1 MAPNPFK
8 YASPLGEG
16 DLFVDRQEEME
27 KILELISR
35 AQPVAIYGERRI
47 GKTSL
52 LNRIGARLSDQRV
65 AYISLEALRDED
77 EFLKWLAGVLGCKD
91 WSMPIDLVPALEAQK
106 PILLLDEF
114 DKAALSDQFTSDFF
128 HLLRAWASQGLIR
141 LVIASARKP
150 SELFSQ
156 SENASLTQTFE
167 FALLEAPPGGSL
179 NLVVRLT
186 DEQGR
191 SVTSDAAQAA
201 VRVLGIPRLQSA
213 LAWIFGSSGLLTT
226 LTGLFWEHFKKAL
239 AR

>member
-1 MAPNPFK
+1 MSRKKQETLPALHIPQ
-8 YASPLGEG
+8 PLQ
-16 DLFVDRQEEME
+16 VKIYQEEPTG
-27 KILELISR
+27 KPSKRIPKLVAVGAVLLFLFSLSFVFLLRCTVPLSLENSTL
-35 AQPVAIYGERRI
+35 PVTMYIDYP
-47 GKTSL
+47 
-52 LNRIGARLSDQRV
+52 RV
-65 AYISLEALRDED
+65 ASLRDPLRVTIVLRNAGPD
-77 EFLKWLAGVLGCKD
+77 PLNGVLNL
-91 WSMPIDLVPALEAQK
+91 SVQPAL
-106 PILLLDEF
+106 
-114 DKAALSDQFTSDFF
+114 ALSLTEDGPTS
-128 HLLRAWASQGLIR
+128 
-141 LVIASARKP
+141 RKI
-150 SELFSQ
+150 
-156 SENASLTQTFE
+156 ENLAPGASLTQTFE